1 MSASFGARYASVR
14 RLRSS
19 QVFLLVAAALALAL
33 VAGFLMAKPAFAADY
48 PSWADVQAAKANAAA
63 KAAQVTKIQGLIS
76 SLSAELAA
84 ASAEAEARGAEYG
97 EAQQKF
103 DEADQL
109 ATTLNEQAQAA
120 AKKAA
125 DASTQAGRLAAQLYR
140 SGGSDLS
147 LSLMLESDAGDA
159 DALLSKLGNMSKMVE
174 RSSAIYAEARTAQN
188 EAEALKQQAEIAKTA
203 REALRV
209 EAEAKFQ
216 AAAAAQK
223 AAQGKLAAG
232 QAQQETLNAQLAAL
246 NDNAAATVAGYEN
259 GLAEQRRLA
268 AIAAAADAASR
279 GVSISQAG
287 WTQPIPGAEI
297 TDVFG
302 PRPNFYIPGV
312 GWTGSFHDGT
322 DLGGRCGT
330 PIYAVS
336 GGTVTYA
343 GSASGYG
350 QLVVINHGGGISSA
364 YGHVQSNGYAVSV
377 GQDVNPGQLI
387 AHVGM
392 TGLATGCHLHFE
404 IRRNG
409 GKLDAVPWMANHGA
423 PLE

>member
-1 MSASFGARYASVR
+1 
-14 RLRSS
+14 
-19 QVFLLVAAALALAL
+19 LA
-33 VAGFLMAKPAFAADY
+33 
-48 PSWADVQAAKANAAA
+48 
-63 KAAQVTKIQGLIS
+63 
-76 SLSAELAA
+76 
-84 ASAEAEARGAEYG
+84 
-97 EAQQKF
+97 
-103 DEADQL
+103 
-109 ATTLNEQAQAA
+109 EQSQAA
-120 AKKAA
+120 ANKAA
-125 DASTQAGRLAAQLYR
+125 EASTQAGRLAAQLYR

-147 LSLMLESDAGDA
+147 LSLMLDGTSDEA
-159 DALLSKLGNMSKMVE
+159 DKLLSKLGNMSKMVE
-174 RSSAIYAEARTAQN
+174 RSSAIYAEAQTAQN
-188 EAEALKQQAEIAKTA
+188 EAEALKQQAEIAKAA
-203 REALRV
+203 REVLRA

-223 AAQGKLAAG
+223 AAQSKLAAG

-246 NDNAAATVAGYEN
+246 KDNTAATVAGYEN

-287 WTQPIPGAEI
+287 WTQPIPGAEV
-297 TDVFG
+297 TDYFG

-377 GQDVNPGQLI
+377 GQEVNPGQLI
-387 AHVGM
+387 ARVGM

-404 IRRNG
+404 IRQGSSKIN
-409 GKLDAVPWMANHGA
+409 AIPWMANHGA